1 MSATNTIAFAKN
13 VLDAFGLYN
22 VLIFA
27 LIFVAVILILKNL

>member
-22 VLIFA
+22 FLIFT
-27 LIFVAVILILKNL
+27 LIFVAVILLLKNL